1 MITNDWIMF
10 KYVII
15 NKLILDLSFPRII
28 NL

>member
-15 NKLILDLSFPRII
+15 NKLIIDLSFPRII

>member
-15 NKLILDLSFPRII
+15 KKLIIDLSFPRII